1 MKTRLVLIFL
11 IMSLTACGFH
21 LRGSE
26 QKSRVEVSKV
36 YVINAGAANVSRE
49 VKSLLASAGA
59 KAVSSMAEAKYV
71 LRLESEN
78 YEQTVLS
85 VSADTGKV
93 EQYQITI
100 TLFMSLQDSAGKA
113 LVSAEEVRMAIDYT
127 FDEDA
132 VLGKIEEE
140 SVIQNELAKEAAGQV
155 IRRLNEVAKSK

>member
-11 IMSLTACGFH
+11 VLSLSACGFH
-21 LRGSE
+21 LRGSQ
-26 QKSRVEVSKV
+26 QKSRVEVAKV
-36 YVINAGAANVSRE
+36 YVVNAGATNVTRE

-59 KAVSSMAEAKYV
+59 KAVSSIAKAKYV
-71 LRLESEN
+71 LRLERET
-78 YEQTVLS
+78 YDQTVLS

-100 TLFMSLQDSAGKA
+100 TLLMTLQDSAGKDLA
-113 LVSAEEVRMAIDYT
+113 SGEEIRLAMDYT

-155 IRRLNEVAKSK
+155 IRRLNELAGAN